1 MSDWKIKKAPPLH
14 AEITV
19 PGDKSISHR
28 SIMLAALA
36 NGPSKITGFLPSED
50 CLATMKA
57 FQQLGVQIER
67 ADETT
72 LVVYGTRGILMAPTD
87 DIDCGNSGTT
97 MRLLSGIL
105 AAQPFRSRLLG
116 DASLSKRPM
125 KRIIEP
131 LAMMGAKI
139 TAEGD
144 GGRAP
149 LLIEGGD
156 LKAIQYK
163 SPVASAQVK
172 SAVLLAGLFASGTTS
187 VTEPEQSRDHT
198 ERMLTWHVARPRRDG
213 LTVSV
218 VGGSR
223 LESRD
228 FDVPGDISSAAFWLV
243 AAAANRGAQL
253 QIKNVGLNPTRTGVL
268 SVLIRMGAHVTE
280 VVDNPDGEPR
290 GTIEIR
296 GTHLKAATIEGREI
310 PNVIDELPILA
321 VAAALADG
329 PTVIK
334 DAQELRVKE
343 TDRIAAIARNL
354 RAFGVEVVEY
364 DDGMKIQGGCPLH
377 GADVSSEGDHRIA
390 MASAILGL
398 FADGTT
404 TIRDT
409 ECVATSYPGFLDTLQ
424 RLTKPR

>member
-36 NGPSKITGFLPSED
+36 NGPGKITGFLPSED

-72 LVVYGTRGILMAPTD
+72 LVVYGTHGILMAPTE

-139 TAEGD
+139 TAEGE

-149 LLIEGGD
+149 LLIEGGE

-172 SAVLLAGLFASGTTS
+172 SAVLLAGLFAAGTTS

-228 FDVPGDISSAAFWLV
+228 AFWLV

-280 VVDNPDGEPR
+280 VVDNADGEPR

-296 GTHLKAATIEGREI
+296 GTHLKAATIEGGEI